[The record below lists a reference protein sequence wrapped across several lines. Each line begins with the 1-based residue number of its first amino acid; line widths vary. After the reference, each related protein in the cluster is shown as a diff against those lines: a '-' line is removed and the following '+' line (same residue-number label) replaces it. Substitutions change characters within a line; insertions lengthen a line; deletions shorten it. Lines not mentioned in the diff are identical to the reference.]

1 MDIDLAWLNLK
12 TRSLPKER
20 KSFRLFTTKSF
31 YLFLDELVDF
41 WEWSG
46 LDEGCRKISLE
57 IR

>member
-41 WEWSG
+41 WEWA
-46 LDEGCRKISLE
+46 R
-57 IR
+57 